1 MLGILSVKIW
11 EDGDG
16 YSFVGLA
23 PASSKW
29 QEITDLLTNGSE
41 MVVEDVGVD
50 EFAQGAR

>member
-1 MLGILSVKIW
+1 MLNILSVRIW

-29 QEITDLLTNGSE
+29 QEITDLLANGSE

-50 EFAQGAR
+50 EFAQGAV